1 MYYIEQRIQVICNQ
15 LAHFRFRES
24 RSLPDWQY
32 KKGQFFRPE
41 EAEAASNPWE
51 KFDCQTMRW
60 YADYAGTDQFEGKF
74 QGQSTDFHGIPGT
87 HYWFRSRVTIPQDF
101 AGKSVWLRI
110 HTQSEEWD
118 DGKNPQF
125 LVFING
131 QVVQGADMNHREVL
145 LSRQAQ
151 GGQTLDLDIQAY
163 TGTLHREFA
172 FLADLYVLDEEIN
185 HLYYDLLVPLQAFPR
200 MEEDSK
206 LRLDLRTV
214 LNDTI
219 NLLDLRQPY
228 SREFYASLRRAQAH
242 IARELYT
249 LILS

>member
-41 EAEAASNPWE
+41 EAEAASDPWE

-110 HTQSEEWD
+110 HTQIEEWD

-125 LVFING
+125 LVFVNG
-131 QVVQGADMNHREVL
+131 QVAAKTWGHFNDWRVMRFVDVSKFVRPGRNLIAVAVLNKEVGPTGLLAVLKFANGAVVPTGEGWVG
-145 LSRQAQ
+145 SPQA
-151 GGQTLDLDIQAY
+151 TLPSSALPIEKRF
-163 TGTLHREFA
+163 TGSFA
-172 FLADLYVLDEEIN
+172 AGNETRG
-185 HLYYDLLVPLQAFPR
+185 QAFSSERGLATGNSGLPPHL
-200 MEEDSK
+200 K
-206 LRLDLRTV
+206 
-214 LNDTI
+214 
-219 NLLDLRQPY
+219 
-228 SREFYASLRRAQAH
+228 
-242 IARELYT
+242 
-249 LILS
+249 